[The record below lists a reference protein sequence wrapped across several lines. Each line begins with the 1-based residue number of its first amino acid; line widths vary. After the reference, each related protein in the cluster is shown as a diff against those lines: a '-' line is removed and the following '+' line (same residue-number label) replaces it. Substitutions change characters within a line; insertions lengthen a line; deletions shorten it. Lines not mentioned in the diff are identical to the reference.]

1 MAMALLLLC
10 SEADRIV
17 SGAHENFPEND
28 TGNAALTLTSEANS
42 TSRPAGGGGEEC
54 GAELRV
60 SGLMGDE
67 SRATREPDEL
77 LAAAVLLLPR
87 VPSKA
92 PAGACLEDHIRCCQ
106 SARRNM
112 AGGRMCR
119 TQQGGKR
126 YCRAPNF
133 PITTCDTM

>member
-1 MAMALLLLC
+1 MAMALLHLC

-42 TSRPAGGGGEEC
+42 SSRPAGGGGEEC

-60 SGLMGDE
+60 GGLMGDE
-67 SRATREPDEL
+67 SRATREPGEL
-77 LAAAVLLLPR
+77 LAALIAF
-87 VPSKA
+87 
-92 PAGACLEDHIRCCQ
+92 ENTQ
-106 SARRNM
+106 
-112 AGGRMCR
+112 CR

-133 PITTCDTM
+133 PITSCDTV